1 MRYITL
7 TDLKNIP
14 DVRIIN
20 APSSVEMRKI
30 IRGISI
36 DSRSLKANQVFWALR
51 GPNFDGHDFI
61 KDAIKN
67 GAVALT
73 IDKTNVHRI
82 NGTGI
87 PVFIVPDSLTALQQL
102 AAKHRRKFSIPVLAI
117 TGTNG
122 KTTTKEMI
130 SWILQTRMNVH
141 RTWGNHNNH
150 IGVPLTLLNLNSEHD
165 ISIVELGTNHPGE
178 IGMLSKLV
186 KPTAALITN
195 VGRGH
200 LEFFSSI
207 DGVAREKVELFN
219 SLSHRGIIFLNMDE
233 PYLPRFPNR
242 KNTVVRFSMSRNAPV
257 KVKGELIN
265 LDNDGNGKWL
275 LNDQTTIQMSV
286 PGIHNVRNALAASA
300 VALYFG
306 FSESEIKDALERF
319 LSYDKR
325 MQIVKNGDVMIIND
339 SYNANPDS
347 YIPALHTLQHIA
359 ARHQS
364 RKIVVFGDML
374 ELGLNSEALHQE
386 LMFNLLEFNIDAI
399 FTLGESSALGGRLL
413 KDRGFDNVFSFKDH
427 QTLAASLKKFLH
439 AGDIILLKGSRGM
452 QVEKI
457 LAYL

>member
-7 TDLKNIP
+7 TDLSNIP

-20 APSSVEMRKI
+20 APSPVEMRKI

-36 DSRSLKANQVFWALR
+36 DSRSLKVNQVFWALK
-51 GPNFDGHDFI
+51 GANFDGHDFL
-61 KDAIKN
+61 KDAIKK
-67 GAVALT
+67 GAIALT
-73 IDKTNVHRI
+73 IDKSNIHRI

-87 PVFIVPDSLTALQQL
+87 PVFIVSDSLKALQQL

-130 SWILQTRMNVH
+130 AWILQTKTNVH

-150 IGVPLTLLNLNSEHD
+150 IGVPLTLLTLNSEHD

-178 IGMLSKLV
+178 IAMLSKLV

-195 VGRGH
+195 IGRGH
-200 LEFFSSI
+200 LEFFSNI
-207 DGVAREKVELFN
+207 EGVAREKVELFN
-219 SLSHRGIIFLNMDE
+219 SLSKRGIIFLNLDDVR
-233 PYLPRFPNR
+233 LPRYSQRR
-242 KNTVVRFSMSRNAPV
+242 KTVIRYSSSGNTAAEVH
-257 KVKGELIN
+257 GELIGFDKN
-265 LDNDGNGKWL
+265 GNGRWR
-275 LNDQTTIQMSV
+275 LNGRTTIQMGV
-286 PGIHNVRNALAASA
+286 PGIHNVSNAVAASA

-306 FSESEIKDALERF
+306 FSEKKIKEALERF

-325 MQIVKNGDVMIIND
+325 MQIVRNGNVTIIND
-339 SYNANPDS
+339 TYNANPDS
-347 YIPALHTLQHIA
+347 YLPALQTLELIA
-359 ARHQS
+359 SRKRA

-374 ELGLNSEALHQE
+374 ELGLNSDALHQE
-386 LMFNLLEFNIDAI
+386 VMFNMLEFTIDAL
-399 FTLGESSALGGRLL
+399 FTLGEAAALSARML
-413 KDRGFDNVFSFKDH
+413 KERGFKNIFSFNDH
-427 QTLAASLKKFLH
+427 QSLAHALKKFLK

-452 QVEKI
+452 QVEKV

>member
-1 MRYITL
+1 MKYITL
-7 TDLKNIP
+7 ADFKSIP

-20 APSSVEMRKI
+20 EPDPVELQKV
-30 IRGISI
+30 IRGVSI

-61 KDAIKN
+61 KDAIRK
-67 GAVALT
+67 GAAALA

-82 NGTGI
+82 NGTTI
-87 PVFIVPDSLTALQQL
+87 PVFVVPDSLTALQQL
-102 AAKHRRKFSIPVLAI
+102 AEGHRRKFSIPILAI

-130 SWILQTRMNVH
+130 AWILQTRMNVH

-150 IGVPLTLLNLNSEHD
+150 IGVPLTLLTINSEHD

-178 IGMLSKLV
+178 IAMLSKLV
-186 KPTAALITN
+186 RPSAAIITN
-195 VGRGH
+195 IGRGH

-207 DGVAREKVELFN
+207 EGVAREKIELFN
-219 SLSHRGIIFLNMDE
+219 HISTRGTIFLNLDD

-242 KNTVVRFSMSRNAPV
+242 KKTVVRYSLEQNSEAH
-257 KVKGELIN
+257 VKGKLLG
-265 LDNDGNGKWL
+265 LDNDGNGKWR
-275 LNDQTTIQMSV
+275 LNNNTTIQMCV
-286 PGIHNVRNALAASA
+286 PGIHNVKNALAASA
-300 VALYFG
+300 VALHFG
-306 FSESEIKDALERF
+306 FTESAIKEALERF

-325 MQIVKNGDVMIIND
+325 MQIVRNGDVMIIND

-347 YIPALHTLQHIA
+347 YLPALQTLQHIA
-359 ARHQS
+359 SKHNS
-364 RKIVVFGDML
+364 RKLVVFGDML

-386 LMFNLLEFNIDAI
+386 LMFNLLDYNIDAI

-413 KDRGFDNVFSFKDH
+413 KDRGFDQVYSFNDH
-427 QTLAASLKKFLH
+427 QTLAQALKKFLNP
-439 AGDIILLKGSRGM
+439 GDIILLKGSRGM

-457 LAYL
+457 LAFL